1 MTVAIFSVILMPGIE
16 RRAKMAKQWT
26 LRELAADTG
35 VPERTIR
42 FYISRQLL
50 GPPLK
55 AGRGATYGPKHKAR
69 LLEIREL
76 QAKGMMLAEIAHAPA
91 LASFRHGEKRA
102 TVLHRGSEV
111 GRMVWFEQDGSLD
124 KSCSDLK
131 AETLLAEPAPALPAP
146 VAWRA
151 YAVADDAVV
160 MLRAEAGPWRTKRL
174 LSALRRFAAE
184 IIDENKKEDK
194 GE

>member
-1 MTVAIFSVILMPGIE
+1 
-16 RRAKMAKQWT
+16 MAKQWT

-42 FYISRQLL
+42 YYISRELL
-50 GPPLK
+50 DPPLK

-91 LASFRHGEKRA
+91 LESFRHGENRA
-102 TVLHRGSEV
+102 AVHQRSAEA
-111 GRMVWFEQDGSLD
+111 GRMVWFEQDGSFD
-124 KSCSDLK
+124 KNCLELK
-131 AETLLAEPAPALPAP
+131 AESLLAEPAPALPGP

-184 IIDENKKEDK
+184 IMAETKKED
-194 GE
+194 